1 MLPGRKDMSQKCN
14 IATCPWDFL
23 RHVLLS
29 LQFFATC
36 LIFTC
41 CYLILGTC
49 WSKEKSIQ
57 WDETCGRSINSIP
70 PREPKDSNWEE
81 MSIIKLAVDPNVH
94 KLFLNLVLLM
104 ETFKTD
110 GTSEAIRCY
119 VEQDLKIQ
127 EHGTEVHLL
136 GTCFAARHCR

>member
-1 MLPGRKDMSQKCN
+1 
-14 IATCPWDFL
+14 
-23 RHVLLS
+23 
-29 LQFFATC
+29 
-36 LIFTC
+36 
-41 CYLILGTC
+41 
-49 WSKEKSIQ
+49 
-57 WDETCGRSINSIP
+57 
-70 PREPKDSNWEE
+70 